1 MHPHGIPYAKYP
13 NGPSPWLGL
22 WCLRRQSL
30 HTLSS
35 QLGQA
40 ARMQP
45 SPPAEASSAS
55 AALRHAL
62 DGAASDLLRLPAQDF
77 APRGLVLVVGCVGVL
92 LGLADEPPSWEDCQ
106 KMLRG
111 HALRRKPGAIPL
123 RRPTRSERNGQAG
136 AVPASSFWQLLERF
150 DVASVSAAQRQAVLA
165 AIKDDFGGLLQP
177 AHLGQVSRGAAALGR
192 WLQVVQGLLQTP
204 AAAASCMGDVVAISS
219 AGSMSARDDA
229 STPAP
234 MATLFTTTVLERCPE
249 CGVRLE
255 QSAVGDHLTLCRA
268 RAVERRMAATAAAA
282 EHAALA
288 ASAGYGMCGG
298 GGWRGGGCG
307 VGGGVGGG
315 GVGGTV
321 AAGSAAAA
329 AMGLITAR
337 EQALITALAAER
349 VHRLAVPPPM
359 PSVEWVRPVS
369 PRLTK
374 PSSYDTPPAPI
385 TAPAPLAYAPTEERP
400 PVVEPAPPPAADSAL
415 PPEPGY
421 EYLKARSGWAGTGW
435 SAPFPPSARPLLLLD
450 EAGGDT
456 HPQLL
461 AARLRPSSGRL
472 RPSSGRRSA
481 RHFVPISGEG
491 GASAGAGT
499 GAGAGAGLAMLA
511 RHALAARQPST
522 SAVKSAAATRP
533 ETPQRPHRDPTGAAP
548 SAAAAGGGGG
558 GGAAASALPAGFA
571 RAVGTKQPPE
581 PRSQSVNK

>member
-1 MHPHGIPYAKYP
+1 MAVP
-13 NGPSPWLGL
+13 
-22 WCLRRQSL
+22 R
-30 HTLSS
+30 
-35 QLGQA
+35 
-40 ARMQP
+40 
-45 SPPAEASSAS
+45 PAEAESSAS

-62 DGAASDLLRLPAQDF
+62 DGAASDLLRLQAQDF

-123 RRPTRSERNGQAG
+123 RRPTRAERNGQAG

-192 WLQVVQGLLQTP
+192 WLQVVQELLQTP
-204 AAAASCMGDVVAISS
+204 PAPTAASCMGDVVAIAS
-219 AGSMSARDDA
+219 ARSMSAA
-229 STPAP
+229 TPAP
-234 MATLFTTTVLERCPE
+234 MATLFTTTELERCPE

-255 QSAVGDHLTLCRA
+255 RSAVGDHLTLCRA
-268 RAVERRMAATAAAA
+268 RAVERRLAATAAAA

-288 ASAGYGMCGG
+288 ASAGYGICGG

-307 VGGGVGGG
+307 GVGCGVGGG
-315 GVGGTV
+315 GGGGTV
-321 AAGSAAAA
+321 AAGSAASA

-337 EQALITALAAER
+337 ERALITALAAER

-359 PSVEWVRPVS
+359 PAVEWVRPVS

-374 PSSYDTPPAPI
+374 PSSFDTPPAPI
-385 TAPAPLAYAPTEERP
+385 TAPAPLAYAPTEELP
-400 PVVEPAPPPAADSAL
+400 LVVEPITAPAPPPAADPAL

-435 SAPFPPSARPLLLLD
+435 SAPFPPSARPLLD
-450 EAGGDT
+450 EAGVDPT
-456 HPQLL
+456 RVDAHAQLL
-461 AARLRPSSGRL
+461 ARL

-481 RHFVPISGEG
+481 RRFVPISGEG
-491 GASAGAGT
+491 GAGAGAGT
-499 GAGAGAGLAMLA
+499 GAGAGAVAGAGLAMLA
-511 RHALAARQPST
+511 RHALAARHP
-522 SAVKSAAATRP
+522 SAAR
-533 ETPQRPHRDPTGAAP
+533 
-548 SAAAAGGGGG
+548 SAAAARPEIPQRPPSGATPSSSSS
-558 GGAAASALPAGFA
+558 AAAAAAAPAAVPAGFA
-571 RAVGTKQPPE
+571 RAVSTTSSRPSRAE
-581 PRSQSVNK
+581 SVSK